1 MKKTIFHSMHVES
14 GAKMVEFA
22 GYEMPI
28 QYPTGI
34 LAEHLNVRSNV
45 GVFDV
50 SHMGEFEVQ
59 GPEAL
64 DLIQRLTVNDA
75 AKLQPGQAQY
85 SAMCRPTGGIVDDL
99 LVYCLA
105 ENNYMLVVNGA
116 NIEKDWAWVEENAAH
131 FTGAAISNVSDDVH
145 LLAVQGPRSLDVLQP
160 LTDTNLEEIPY
171 YHFHEGTLAGLPMI
185 LSRTGYTGEIGFEL
199 YFRGD
204 EAAARSVVNALW
216 DSGKGAGIAWT
227 GLGARDSL
235 RLEKGYCLYGNDIDE
250 TTNPL
255 EAGLG
260 WITKLKKGEFNGR
273 EAIQTV
279 KDAGV
284 TRKLMGFVMQ
294 TEKLIPRQGYDIV
307 VDGTTVGKVTSGARS
322 PQLNT
327 GIGMGYIDVDAL
339 APTEEG
345 GEARTNIEIA
355 ARGTTFP
362 AEIRKAPFV

>member
-1 MKKTIFHSMHVES
+1 MKKTNFHSMHVEA

-22 GYEMPI
+22 GFEMPI

-34 LAEHLNVRSNV
+34 IAEHQNVRTNV

-50 SHMGEFEVQ
+50 SHMGEFEVK
-59 GPEAL
+59 GEGAL
-64 DLIQRLTVNDA
+64 DFIQSITLNDA
-75 AKLQPGQAQY
+75 SKLEPGQAQY
-85 SAMCRPTGGIVDDL
+85 SAMCRTNGGIVDDL
-99 LVYCLA
+99 LVYYIA
-105 ENNYMLVVNGA
+105 PNDYMLVVNGA
-116 NIEKDWAWVEENAAH
+116 NIEKDWAWVAENAAR
-131 FTGAAISNVSDDVH
+131 FSTVTINNASDEIN
-145 LLAVQGPRSLDVLQP
+145 LLAVQGPKSIDVLQK
-160 LTDTNLEEIPY
+160 LTDVNLADIAY
-171 YHFHEGTLAGLPMI
+171 YHFRQGELAGVPMI

-204 EAAARSVVNALW
+204 ESVARRVVNSLW
-216 DSGKGAGIAWT
+216 EVGKGAGIAWT

-250 TTNPL
+250 TTLPH

-273 EAIQTV
+273 EAIQAA
-279 KDAGV
+279 KDAGL
-284 TRKLMGFVMQ
+284 TRKLVGFVMQ

-307 VDGTTVGKVTSGARS
+307 ANGTVIGKVTSGARS

-327 GIGMGYIDVDAL
+327 GIGMGYVS
-339 APTEEG
+339 TEDG
-345 GEARTNIEIA
+345 GQRTEDGAEIEIA

-362 AEIRKAPFV
+362 ANVKKPPFI